1 MSSKN
6 FSWRRFP
13 LLVMALAAILMA
25 AIYWFLLA
33 SDRYVSEARIVLQRS
48 DLSSGQAMDFASLL
62 GGTGGSRADQLL
74 LRDHLMSL
82 DMLRKLDG
90 KLKVK
95 QHFSSQGD
103 WLSRLRAD
111 DVSAEKFHDYF
122 KSRVS
127 VELDEFAG
135 VLVIK
140 AQGYTP
146 QMAQAIAQSL
156 LTEGETY
163 MNAMGHAL
171 AHEQVRFLERQVQDL
186 ATRVKATRSAVLA
199 YQNSKGM
206 LSPQATAENMA
217 GIVAKL
223 ESQLTELQTRR
234 TGLLAYLQPNAPQV
248 VELNQQI
255 TAVEQQ
261 LTQERARL
269 AAPEGSPINAKVAE
283 FQQLQ
288 HDAEFAQQVLN
299 TALVALEKG
308 RVDATRTLKKVAV
321 LQAPNLPED
330 ALQPRRVYNTV
341 VFAIVA
347 LLLAGIMHLLMAIV
361 RDHQD

>member
-13 LLVMALAAILMA
+13 LLVVALAAILVA
-25 AIYWFLLA
+25 GAYWLLIA

-48 DLSSGQAMDFASLL
+48 DLGSGQAMDFASLL
-62 GGTGGSRADQLL
+62 GSAGGARSDQLL
-74 LRDHLMSL
+74 LRDHLLSL
-82 DMLRKLDG
+82 DMLRKLDD

-95 QHFSSQGD
+95 QHFSAQGD
-103 WLSRLRAD
+103 WISRLRSE
-111 DVSAEKFHDYF
+111 DVTAEKFHDYF

-140 AQGYTP
+140 AQAYTP
-146 QMAQAIAQSL
+146 QMAQAMSQAL
-156 LTEGETY
+156 LTEGENY

-171 AHEQVRFLERQVQDL
+171 AQEQVRFLERQVQEL
-186 ATRVKATRSAVLA
+186 GKRVQTTRAAVLA

-206 LSPQATAENMA
+206 LSPQASAETLA

-223 ESQLTELQTRR
+223 EAQLTELQTRR
-234 TGLLAYLQPNAPQV
+234 TGLLAYLQANAPQL

-261 LTQERARL
+261 LTQEQARL
-269 AAPEGSPINAKVAE
+269 AAPQGSPLNAKVAE

-330 ALQPRRVYNTV
+330 ALQPRRVYNTM
-341 VFAIVA
+341 VFAMVA